1 MQIDD
6 DLDKR
11 LQDIW
16 QKPDFNSFFKIYSKS
31 KSHLVKKGTVIFNEG
46 DSLERLYFIKEG
58 FVKLYRL
65 SDQGRETTIY
75 LYGPGN
81 ILGIRALTS
90 KDECAKHY
98 AEAITDLQIIT
109 LSRKEY
115 MQILREHPEYIVD
128 LLHVFINR
136 LNYTERKL
144 EGFII
149 TDTTARVA
157 YFLTDCAERFG
168 KVKDGNFEIP
178 LTLTH
183 QRIAEF
189 VGSFRETV
197 TLALQKLE
205 NEAALKNARGKII
218 ILDLKKLQRFSQN
231 GEKN

>member
-1 MQIDD
+1 MQNDD
-6 DLDKR
+6 KLDNR

-16 QKPDFNSFFKIYSKS
+16 QKPDFNLFFKTYSKS

-46 DSLERLYFIKEG
+46 DSLERLYFIKDG

-109 LSRKEY
+109 LSRKDY
-115 MQILREHPEYIVD
+115 MQILREHPEHIVD

-157 YFLTDCAERFG
+157 YFLADCAERFG
-168 KVKDGNFEIP
+168 KVINGQYEIP
-178 LTLTH
+178 LNLTH
-183 QRIAEF
+183 QRVAEF

-205 NEAALKNARGKII
+205 KDRVLKNDRGKIT
-218 ILDLKKLQRFSQN
+218 ILDIKKLKKYSEN
-231 GEKN
+231 